1 VSAFFR
7 LRDSFAKRQRPLK
20 VLGASGQLGYGLP
33 AKAFAAGVA
42 RQPDCL
48 GCDMGSIDIGPHF
61 LGSGEVATAD
71 VMMRSDL
78 RQVLKAARSLDVPLL
93 IGTAGSAGAS
103 SHLDATAQA
112 LREIAREE
120 GLKFRLALIR
130 ADMPPEVVKSAARDG
145 RVTPIGAIGNLTD
158 DEIDAAGNIV
168 GQMGT
173 EAFARALEAGADVVL
188 AGRAC
193 DTAIF
198 AAVPTMLGFPH
209 GPTLHMSKIIE
220 CSSLCCLPGGRD
232 AILAT
237 LEGGSFVLESMNPDR
252 RATPMSVAAHSLYE
266 QSDPNELIEPDGI
279 MRVDRATYEAVDERR
294 CRIAGATWHP
304 ASQLTVKIEG
314 ARSVGERAVLLCGSA
329 DPRFISRAEEL
340 VEEVREVVR
349 GLVCGDAEAD
359 YQLIF
364 RLYGLNGVYDWRE
377 VPKVMPREIFIM
389 AECIAATA
397 DRATTVVKTC
407 KQFLLHH
414 GYEGR
419 LSTGGNIAFPF
430 SPPEVVAGPA
440 YRFNIYHIMAVDAL
454 APLFPVELEDI

>member
-1 VSAFFR
+1 MSAFFR
-7 LRDSFAKRQRPLK
+7 LRDSFAKGQRPLK
-20 VLGASGQLGYGLP
+20 ALGASGQLGYGLP
-33 AKAFAAGVA
+33 AKAFAAGIA
-42 RQPDCL
+42 RQPDYL

-93 IGTAGSAGAS
+93 IGTAGSSGAS
-103 SHLDATAQA
+103 SHLDITAQA

-130 ADMPPEVVKSAARDG
+130 ADMPRDMVKAAARAG
-145 RVTPIGAIGNLTD
+145 RVTPIGNIGDLTD
-158 DEIDAAGNIV
+158 EEIDAAGNIV

-173 EAFARALEAGADVVL
+173 EAFSRALEAGADVVL

-237 LEGGSFVLESMNPDR
+237 LEGDSFVLESMNPDR

-279 MRVDRATYEAVDERR
+279 MRVDRATYEAVDDRR

-329 DPRFISRAEEL
+329 DPRFILRADEL

-377 VPKVMPREIFIM
+377 APKVMPREIFIM
-389 AECIAATA
+389 AECLAATA
-397 DRATTVVKTC
+397 ERAATVVKTC

-430 SPPEVVAGPA
+430 TPPELVAGPA